1 VAAVISFNAQLASA
15 EEPAIVRCAMEAPLP
30 SCMVWGVGSDV
41 FSSLSN
47 SSFMTEEN
55 VQYSEV
61 AGQEIPVV
69 QSLAECMTLARSMV
83 SESVERQ
90 TAAGRQV
97 IRVEEAL
104 VSYRDD
110 SQGLKVSASM
120 TPRGVLVRSV
130 NSLVYGDVAAMVESN
145 EQEVSEALVAINATK
160 QVRVKGKF
168 KNKSKLDKIVV
179 RASGV
184 FARN

>member
-1 VAAVISFNAQLASA
+1 
-15 EEPAIVRCAMEAPLP
+15 
-30 SCMVWGVGSDV
+30 
-41 FSSLSN
+41 
-47 SSFMTEEN
+47 
-55 VQYSEV
+55 
-61 AGQEIPVV
+61 
-69 QSLAECMTLARSMV
+69 
-83 SESVERQ
+83 
-90 TAAGRQV
+90 
-97 IRVEEAL
+97 
-104 VSYRDD
+104 
-110 SQGLKVSASM
+110 M